1 MHRGGFLTTLGSLVL
16 APAALAGAA
25 AATPPLPE
33 TVDAVASLIDYL
45 QASQTIGDALE
56 PARFLHFRAEIVP
69 RSFAAQGA
77 DLSDAT
83 AQFLRR
89 WIRLIHPARERM
101 AGLRADLLSTMA
113 TKRSTFEERF
123 PRGLP
128 DYTTY
133 LSASGL
139 TFDAVAYSKDGY
151 RLIFGIDKLAVEA
164 VTADHLALVAHHE
177 MFHLLHSAANRDFA
191 NGLLQKSVA
200 EALWFEGLACYA
212 SSLLHPG
219 ASLEDVIGVAP
230 ARRPDARALEYV
242 RARLGVRRAVEIARL
257 FGLEDSDGSSMPLGT
272 GYLLG
277 YELVRRYCT
286 QRDMDPAVA
295 VLATGSHAADIL
307 GDQLAGLIREDVTL

>member
-1 MHRGGFLTTLGSLVL
+1 MQRGGFLATLGSLVL

-25 AATPPLPE
+25 VPPSPPE
-33 TVDAVASLIDYL
+33 TVDAIGSLIDYL
-45 QASQTIGDALE
+45 QASQTIEDALE

-101 AGLRADLLSTMA
+101 AGLRADLLRTMA
-113 TKRSTFEERF
+113 MKRSTFEERF

-128 DYTTY
+128 GYTTY

-151 RLIFGIDKLAVEA
+151 RLIFGVDKLAVEA

-177 MFHLLHSAANRDFA
+177 MFHLFHSAANRDFA

-212 SSLLHPG
+212 SSLLHPS
-219 ASLEDVIGVAP
+219 ASLEDIIGVAP
-230 ARRPDARALEYV
+230 VRRPDARALESV
-242 RARLGVRRAVEIARL
+242 RAQLDVRRSAEVARL
-257 FGLEDSDGSSMPLGT
+257 FGLEDSTDSSMPLGA

-286 QRDMDPAVA
+286 QRDVDPAA
-295 VLATGSHAADIL
+295 AALATSSRAAEIL
-307 GDQLAGLIREDVTL
+307 GDQLAGLIRGDATI